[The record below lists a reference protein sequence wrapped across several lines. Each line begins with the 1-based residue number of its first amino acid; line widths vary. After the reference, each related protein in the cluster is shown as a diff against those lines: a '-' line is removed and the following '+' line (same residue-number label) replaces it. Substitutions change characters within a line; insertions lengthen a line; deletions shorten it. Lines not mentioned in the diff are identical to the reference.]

1 MTTYSQDN
9 SLGTTTKITASASHY
24 YEAGQAVVI
33 TGTTFSGGIPTI
45 DGNYT
50 VQAAE
55 FSAESPNFVSLT
67 INYDSQASGLNGAN
81 YNAASGT
88 IERTPVVGNANKQV
102 VEDFSDPTGVTG
114 QVTFAPTTTIL
125 QFGVNNG
132 VWEFDRT
139 IP

>member
-1 MTTYSQDN
+1 MT
-9 SLGTTTKITASASHY
+9 ASHY
-24 YEAGQAVVI
+24 YEAGQAVVV

-55 FSAESPNFVSLT
+55 FSAESPNFVSIT
-67 INYDSQASGLNGAN
+67 INYNANASGLNGLN
-81 YNAASGT
+81 YNASSGT